1 MVGMLMLSRKRS
13 GQGQDEGG
21 LGEPWSCGEEG
32 GQIRAGVGVWRLDS
46 ALRLPYADLYLLL
59 QNTHPGV
66 WR

>member
-1 MVGMLMLSRKRS
+1 MVGMLMLSRKRG

-46 ALRLPYADLYLLL
+46 ALCRLAPSPPE
-59 QNTHPGV
+59 HSS
-66 WR
+66 